1 MFIFNLFVLALKS
14 PIRGKVNLVI
24 IDVNYTLEVIQ
35 WYFQMKCNR
44 EIPQEAWNNSS
55 SVSVPSWMF
64 YQLSHKAT
72 HQEQAKNQ
80 SISGNHPY
88 IPIWKKRSHNNFL
101 PCDMWLHSSSVWV
114 PNWYMEVQ
122 TGTQS
127 NPDFFQASSTL
138 RITLDIICNYGGLP
152 QIEFLEISGKLIGH
166 VVRILE
172 QSNVM
177 LYNSLE
183 LSIETFIIIH
193 NA

>member
-1 MFIFNLFVLALKS
+1 
-14 PIRGKVNLVI
+14 
-24 IDVNYTLEVIQ
+24 
-35 WYFQMKCNR
+35 
-44 EIPQEAWNNSS
+44 
-55 SVSVPSWMF
+55 
-64 YQLSHKAT
+64 
-72 HQEQAKNQ
+72 
-80 SISGNHPY
+80 
-88 IPIWKKRSHNNFL
+88 
-101 PCDMWLHSSSVWV
+101 
-114 PNWYMEVQ
+114 MEVQ
-122 TGTQS
+122 IGTQS

-138 RITLDIICNYGGLP
+138 RITLDIICNYYGGLP